1 MIVNL
6 KIRSITCGIEGGIL
20 GFRSFESV
28 INILKVWIK

>member
-6 KIRSITCGIEGGIL
+6 KIRSITCMIGSVIL